1 MNTVLVISPFGSFML
16 DEPFVVYSSEERLYN
31 DEKGVGLHYS
41 DLVFETGNMKYI
53 FENLY
58 LGFDYYLE
66 IIEELKDF
74 AAYGNDVLILDLRKL
89 LDFIEPELLEPGKSV
104 VIESKSGG

>member
-16 DEPFVVYSSEERLYN
+16 DEPFVVYSSEERLYK

-41 DLVFETGNMKYI
+41 DLVFETLNAKYI

-66 IIEELKDF
+66 IIEELKIF
-74 AAYGNDVLILDLRKL
+74 ASYGQDTLVLDLRKII
-89 LDFIEPELLEPGKSV
+89 DFIEPELLEPGKSV

>member
-1 MNTVLVISPFGSFML
+1 MKTVVVSPFGSFVM
-16 DEPFVVYSSEERLYN
+16 DEHFVVYSSEERLYN
-31 DEKGVGLHYS
+31 DEKGVGLHYA

-53 FENLY
+53 FENLF

-74 AAYGNDVLILDLRKL
+74 AAYENDVLILDLRKL
-89 LDFIEPELLEPGKSV
+89 MDFIEPELLGPRKSV
-104 VIESKSGG
+104 IVERKT

>member
-1 MNTVLVISPFGSFML
+1 MKTVIISPFGSFTIN
-16 DEPFVVYSSEERLYN
+16 EPYVVYSSEERIYN

-53 FENLY
+53 FENLF

-74 AAYGNDVLILDLRKL
+74 AAYGNDVLILDFRKL
-89 LDFIEPELLEPGKSV
+89 LDFIEPELLEPGKTV
-104 VIESKSGG
+104 VIESKSGC